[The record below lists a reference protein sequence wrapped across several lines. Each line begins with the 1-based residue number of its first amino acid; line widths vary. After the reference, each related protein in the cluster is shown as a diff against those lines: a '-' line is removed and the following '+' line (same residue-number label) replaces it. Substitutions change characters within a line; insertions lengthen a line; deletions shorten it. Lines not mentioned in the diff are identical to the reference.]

1 MPGFILKG
9 YGFKDPG
16 LANPGSAF
24 DIDQHFLAEQ
34 KIQAIL

>member
-1 MPGFILKG
+1 MSCLILKG
-9 YGFKDPG
+9 YGFKDPC